1 MVGTSGMRT
10 PKPAAKPSNGIFA
23 DLSLPSRGKPLID
36 AVKAGLASTH
46 FKQIAV
52 LMGVS
57 PLRLGQCLGIP
68 NSTFYRRL
76 KRGRFSSGESDK
88 VVRAALVFEK
98 AVGLFEYDQSLA
110 RCWIQTSQKGLNGQ
124 SPAQCLRTGVECQTV
139 EELIGRLEMGVFS

>member
-1 MVGTSGMRT
+1 MRALR
-10 PKPAAKPSNGIFA
+10 PAAKPLNGVLAGIG
-23 DLSLPSRGKPLID
+23 LPSRGQPLID
-36 AVKAGLASTH
+36 AVKAGLATTH
-46 FKQIAV
+46 YKQIAV

-110 RCWIQTSQKGLNGQ
+110 RCWIQTPQKGLNGQ
-124 SPAQCLRTGVECQTV
+124 TPVQCFRTGVECQAV
-139 EELIGRLEMGVFS
+139 GDLIGRLEMGVFS